1 MIVAL
6 PLFAAEPNV
15 EDRPADCDR
24 DNQEF
29 GSMGC
34 SACEEEDDARP
45 GALVGEELPVVKVLK
60 LL

>member
-15 EDRPADCDR
+15 EDRPADCDL

-34 SACEEEDDARP
+34 KACEDGVRA